1 MHRIP
6 FNYGRNYNEIK
17 HQNSFQRLLV
27 KKLKSFNLSIVMFQ
41 TALIL
46 MVSNNLLILLYLPQ
60 SDYHGLLQVVE
71 HIHGTILGA
80 QLVQMGY
87 ISLLVNSCGYS
98 DPNQLLRM
106 ISGLC
111 QLNSAQEFGRYWLIR
126 AVPWVE
132 FFLTNVTENQVIL
145 LSTV

>member
-1 MHRIP
+1 M
-6 FNYGRNYNEIK
+6 
-17 HQNSFQRLLV
+17 
-27 KKLKSFNLSIVMFQ
+27 MFQ

-46 MVSNNLLILLYLPQ
+46 MVSNNLLILVYLPQ

-87 ISLLVNSCGYS
+87 ISLLLNSCGYS